1 MGQPTSSEVIAALGQ
16 YLAAHNIV
24 RYSDTYADDDPD
36 RPAFIAGLLPPDPD
50 TAVSAVI
57 VRDDRERD
65 PDNPD
70 IDVRLRF
77 RTAADADRT
86 ADDLGDEHYMVLHVP
101 DHVVRKEV
109 WPGGVRVL
117 DVRRVVRALSFE
129 DANGRSVRADD
140 YRITL
145 NPRSE

>member
-1 MGQPTSSEVIAALGQ
+1 MRQPTSSEVIAALGQ
-16 YLAAHNIV
+16 YLAGRNMV
-24 RYSDTYADDDPD
+24 RYSATYEGDDPM
-36 RPAFIAGLLPPDPD
+36 PAFIDGLLPPDPD
-50 TAVSAVI
+50 TVVAATI

-65 PDNPD
+65 LDNPD

-77 RTAADADRT
+77 RAAAGADRT
-86 ADDLGDEHYMVLHVP
+86 ADDIADVHFFVLHVP

-117 DVRRVVRALSFE
+117 DVRRVVRAPSFQ
-129 DANGRSVRADD
+129 DANGRTVRADD

-145 NPRSE
+145 NPKEQ